1 MEKSRVFLLEDEGE
15 NRGKVEHFLG
25 MCGFEVF
32 CFDDEIDIEK
42 RIQDSSPHL
51 ILLDLFLSKS
61 PGLALLKKI
70 RELPQTRDLP
80 ILMMSSD
87 NSEETCILTL
97 SSGADE
103 FLPRPIRMA
112 ELSLRVQNALDLARY
127 REELVNLNAKL
138 EKERNRLRK
147 YFSEDLVEKIL
158 SEEISTELGGINV
171 RASIL
176 FLDIRN
182 STHLSETLGA
192 QRFASLI
199 SMLFSDL
206 MEEIFKNEG
215 SVNKL
220 LGDGILA
227 TFGCPQPTENDTFN
241 AVRTALDMA
250 AYIDSFN
257 QVRPHYLKEP
267 IGIGIG
273 IATGKVFAGN
283 IGSVR
288 RIEYAVMGDPVNI
301 ASRLEALTKSLGG
314 NIIIDSSTRNA
325 LMDRISASEPVIQRI
340 AGIEDEVKVYIVDDL
355 YAESLEPE
363 MVGV

>member
-15 NRGKVEHFLG
+15 NRDKVEHFLG

-32 CFDDEIDIEK
+32 CFDDGIDIEK

-61 PGLALLKKI
+61 PGLSLLKKI

-112 ELSLRVQNALDLARY
+112 ELSLRVQNALELALY

-138 EKERNRLRK
+138 EKEKNRLRK

-206 MEEIFKNEG
+206 MEEMFKNEG

-257 QVRPHYLKEP
+257 QVRPHYLEP

-325 LMDRISASEPVIQRI
+325 LMDRIAASEPVIQRI